1 MNDIDKLIALK
12 EEELR
17 QYRHASKDFPME
29 LRRRFSVHYINM
41 LESQLKELRLKKEQG
56 NSKC

>member
-12 EEELR
+12 EKELQ

-41 LESQLKELRLKKEQG
+41 LEGQLNELRLKRDQN
-56 NSKC
+56 NSD